1 MFESY
6 SVENFD
12 EIMSNDYPHLMN
24 LHWLICSRDRKKKSN
39 GEYVIAELK
48 ALNPFMNYLSIDEE
62 HPTGY
67 DVVLIVDGVLFENMS
82 EDDKTNFIKLLLK
95 TVDYDEKIK
104 IKKFSLLSF
113 NDVTQEEIELY
124 ERLQLIAEQIYDTE
138 D

>member
-12 EIMSNDYPHLMN
+12 EILSNDYPYLAN
-24 LHWLICSRDRKKKSN
+24 LHWLICSRNRKKRSN
-39 GEYVIAELK
+39 GEYVVGELK
-48 ALNPFMNYLSIDEE
+48 ALNPFMSYLSIDEG

-67 DVVLIVDGVLFENMS
+67 DVVLILDPIVMS
-82 EDDKTNFIKLLLK
+82 NLNEADKEKFIKLLLK

-113 NDVTQEEIELY
+113 NEVSQEEIELY
-124 ERLQLIAEQIYDTE
+124 ERIQLIAEQVYSTDE
-138 D
+138 

>member
-24 LHWLICSRDRKKKSN
+24 LNWLICSRDRKKKSN

-48 ALNPFMNYLSIDEE
+48 ALNPFMNYLSIDET